1 MRKIGQGRSSL
12 QQANYLPFSFTHSMN
27 ARKCVNAQKPYSSQ
41 AFAHM
46 NQERSEEEGKE
57 ETGKTEARR
66 LTERQPNKTKTSE
79 ELKQGLPRH
88 TYD

>member
-1 MRKIGQGRSSL
+1 
-12 QQANYLPFSFTHSMN
+12 MN

-46 NQERSEEEGKE
+46 NQERSEEEGKQ
-57 ETGKTEARR
+57 ETGKTDAKRQ
-66 LTERQPNKTKTSE
+66 TETQPNKTKTSE

>member
-46 NQERSEEEGKE
+46 NQERSEEEGKRGDRKDRCQE
-57 ETGKTEARR
+57 ADGKAA
-66 LTERQPNKTKTSE
+66 QQNKNI
-79 ELKQGLPRH
+79 
-88 TYD
+88 